1 MHFLGS
7 RFVIDQSQEKQ
18 NPEMDEKLSKG
29 KRGADTCIVTVDDV
43 STFLP
48 APFPKFCPNFSLLF
62 SSF

>member
-29 KRGADTCIVTVDDV
+29 KKGLTLT
-43 STFLP
+43 
-48 APFPKFCPNFSLLF
+48 LLQ
-62 SSF
+62 